1 MRRSWFVG
9 LGLLFVGSG
18 ACGVGLELLWT
29 RMLMGVFG
37 GTTLAVVTVLT
48 AYMGGLAWG
57 SWWGGRWVDRLGG
70 GQRAAW
76 QAAWLYGLCEI
87 SVGLWALSLPWWI
100 GGLPSLQR
108 AVAEG
113 WGSSGLTAGRFV
125 ICVLLLGV
133 PTTLMG
139 ATLPLISRAFLRDA
153 RWLGAEVGRLYAL
166 NTAGAVFGAFVLGFF
181 LLPSWGIWRSLCW
194 LAGIDIL
201 IGVFACVAA
210 MWMRTQKP
218 QTSAEIEQ
226 QALDST
232 PIFPSASKQP
242 HTSAAIEQQALTS
255 TTTPPALPHT
265 RAKKT
270 MPSEESNRDI
280 SNEWDNEDIEQA
292 AKMQRLREARR
303 MVGWGLACS
312 GCLGMIAQVAWTRA
326 FSMILGSSTYA
337 FSMILVVF
345 LTGLALGGA
354 VGGWLAQRSERAGG
368 ILGLVFGIAA
378 LGVYWTV
385 LSMDA
390 LPLLFFR
397 WTRGL
402 ELSTWALLGIKA
414 ALCGGMMCVPTLA
427 MGMSFPLALQAWW
440 RLGQQIQTNER
451 TSPKAYPSAE
461 SSLTAKEAYP
471 SAESSLTAN
480 EAYPSAESSLTAN
493 EAYPSAES
501 SLTANEAYPSAKS
514 DETTEKVQP
523 LGSEVGRLYALNTL
537 GAIVGS
543 ASVGFVWIPWLG
555 VQGSLGW
562 VAFGY
567 GLWSLLLWSEE
578 AEERGFWRALSLT
591 SGLMVMGVVWF
602 WTPAWSPHRM
612 SLGLFRVAHL
622 KRMTE
627 EALRQPAP
635 VLFYR
640 EGLHTTVTVER
651 FGPHIGQKVNGK
663 TDASTASDMPTQ
675 ILSGALPLLL
685 HPKAREVAVI
695 GWGSGVTVGSVL
707 QFPVKRVIAIE
718 LEPAVVEGAKF
729 FAPWNHQPER
739 DPRLQIRLDDGRNF
753 LAVSREHFDVL
764 ISEPSNPWMSGVSA
778 LFTVEFFQLAR
789 ARLRRDGILCQW
801 VQLYELSPDNIRALL
816 HSVARVFPH
825 VYLFALSRRSRDTL
839 LIATLQPLQIQRD
852 AIAQHF
858 AHKRSRAELLRG
870 GMNHPIDLLP
880 RLLADDEALRLLTRG
895 AALNTDDNAR
905 LEMRAPFELLTHVE
919 TDGAKVLLNDLGSR
933 AHRWSRLFPLP
944 VLAKDAPPSLRAAFE
959 AELALAWLRF
969 GDPQRATLSLQIAH
983 RKLQQALSIP
993 ITTHQPSLSL
1003 PSTHSKPQ
1011 AAPARSTLPKA
1022 TSALS
1027 TSASAIKTPEHPP
1040 KSTPT
1045 ISTSASTLKAPEH
1058 PPKSTLLKSVHQAQ
1072 QVWSLL
1078 TQTSTAAKIEV
1089 CVPALQNE
1097 QFQPAP
1103 PDCPTLFP
1111 QLPMTTRDR
1120 ARVMTLSRRHP
1131 QRIMTRGLLL
1141 YRKGRK
1147 KAALRELAHL
1157 IQEPAF
1163 LRQNPGGY
1171 FLLGQLYQAAQIEPE
1186 AVWFTRLF
1194 VQSTEANPPQP

>member
-1 MRRSWFVG
+1 
-9 LGLLFVGSG
+9 
-18 ACGVGLELLWT
+18 
-29 RMLMGVFG
+29 MGVFG

-76 QAAWLYGLCEI
+76 RAAWLYGLCEI

-100 GGLPSLQR
+100 GGLPTLQR

-113 WGSSGLTAGRFV
+113 WGANGLTAGRFV

-139 ATLPLISRAFLRDA
+139 ATLPLISRAFLRDT

-166 NTAGAVFGAFVLGFF
+166 NTAGAVFGAFALGFF
-181 LLPSWGIWRSLCW
+181 LLPWWGIWRSLCW

-201 IGVFACVAA
+201 IGVFACIAA
-210 MWMRTQKP
+210 IWMRSQNP
-218 QTSAEIEQ
+218 PTSDAIEQ
-226 QALDST
+226 QTLISATTS
-232 PIFPSASKQP
+232 PSASKQP
-242 HTSAAIEQQALTS
+242 PTSDAIEQQALISATFS
-255 TTTPPALPHT
+255 PTLSDAL
-265 RAKKT
+265 AKKT
-270 MPSEESNRDI
+270 AISDESDNEISNEWDNEI
-280 SNEWDNEDIEQA
+280 SNEWDNEDLEQA
-292 AKMQRLREARR
+292 ATLQRLQDARW

-345 LTGLALGGA
+345 LMGLALGGA
-354 VGGWLAQRSERAGG
+354 IGGWLARRTERLGWL
-368 ILGLVFGIAA
+368 LGLVFGVAA

-402 ELSTWALLGIKA
+402 ELSPWALLGIKA

-440 RLGQQIQTNER
+440 RLGQQIRAEEHA
-451 TSPKAYPSAE
+451 SPKAYPSAE
-461 SSLTAKEAYP
+461 SSILTNDAYPSTESSIATKKAYP
-471 SAESSLTAN
+471 SAESSIATN
-480 EAYPSAESSLTAN
+480 DAYPSAESNITTN
-493 EAYPSAES
+493 DAYPS
-501 SLTANEAYPSAKS
+501 T
-514 DETTEKVQP
+514 ETDDATKKAQP
-523 LGSEVGRLYALNTL
+523 LGSEVGRLYALNTM

-543 ASVGFVWIPWLG
+543 ASVGFVWIPWFG

-567 GLWSLLLWSEE
+567 SLWGILLWSEE
-578 AEERGFWRALSLT
+578 AKERGFWRALGLA
-591 SGLMVMGVVWF
+591 SGLVVVGVVWC
-602 WTPAWSPHRM
+602 WTPVWSPHRM

-651 FGPHIGQKVNGK
+651 FGPHIGLKVNGK

-685 HPKAREVAVI
+685 HPKARDVAVI

-801 VQLYELSPDNIRALL
+801 IQLYELSPDNIRALL
-816 HSVARVFPH
+816 HSVVRVFPH

-880 RLLADDEALRLLTRG
+880 RLLADDEALRILTRG

-944 VLAKDAPPSLRAAFE
+944 VLAKEAPPSLRAAFE

-969 GDPQRATLSLQIAH
+969 GDPSRAALSLQIAH
-983 RKLQQALSIP
+983 RKLQQALSLS
-993 ITTHQPSLSL
+993 ITHPKPPS
-1003 PSTHSKPQ
+1003 
-1011 AAPARSTLPKA
+1011 APARSNPPKA

-1027 TSASAIKTPEHPP
+1027 TSASVHKSPEYPPQITLIKAI
-1040 KSTPT
+1040 
-1045 ISTSASTLKAPEH
+1045 
-1058 PPKSTLLKSVHQAQ
+1058 HQAQ

-1078 TQTSTAAKIEV
+1078 TQARTAAKIEA

-1097 QFQPAP
+1097 HFQPVP
-1103 PDCPTLFP
+1103 SHCPTLFP
-1111 QLPMTTRDR
+1111 RLPMTTRDR
-1120 ARVMTLSRRHP
+1120 AQVMALSRRHP
-1131 QRIMTRGLLL
+1131 RRIMTRGLLL
-1141 YRKGRK
+1141 YRKGQK

-1157 IQEPAF
+1157 IQTPAF

-1194 VQSTEANPPQP
+1194 VQSTEANNP